1 MFLEITIAIEDNPT
15 RIKIDIAASIKK
27 SSF

>member
-1 MFLEITIAIEDNPT
+1 MFLEITIVIEDNPT
-15 RIKIDIAASIKK
+15 RIKIDIATYIKK